1 MERALFRTI
10 VTPENAMWFFLQ
22 GLIITVVASKIHWQW
37 TPNPYLAS
45 GAGLLLAWVPTQV
58 IVEFR
63 KHH

>member
-1 MERALFRTI
+1 
-10 VTPENAMWFFLQ
+10 MWFFLQ
-22 GLIITVVASKIHWQW
+22 GLIMFTVVASKIHWQW

-45 GAGLLLAWVPTQV
+45 GAGLLLAWVATQV